1 MHEPDKDTEQ
11 RRNGEIMSFGM
22 WIQVLGAFLAV
33 VSLAVM
39 FDVPKRYLVY
49 DGIAA
54 AAGWLVYLLLINH
67 GMVETVSMYLA
78 TIVIALLSHLF
89 ARIFK
94 APVTVF
100 LIPGMLPLVP
110 GVGMYRMVYYLVIG
124 NNEVATRYLS
134 QTLQLAGMIALAV
147 FTVDSVFRM
156 LNGKK

>member
-1 MHEPDKDTEQ
+1 M
-11 RRNGEIMSFGM
+11 NIGM

-67 GMVETVSMYLA
+67 GIVETISMYLA
-78 TIVIALLSHLF
+78 TVVIALMSHLF

-110 GVGMYRMVYYLVIG
+110 GVGMYRIMYYLVIG
-124 NNEVATRYLS
+124 NNAVATRYLS

-147 FTVDSVFRM
+147 FTVDSVFR
-156 LNGKK
+156 LSNGKK